1 MNCRYHI
8 QGRYFLV
15 ALFSLNIMALPFALS
30 ISKSTPHDNLVLVAA
45 LAFMMTL
52 NAAGM
57 APGDRRRRIAREGDC

>member
-30 ISKSTPHDNLVLVAA
+30 ISKSTPHDNLMLVAA
-45 LAFMMTL
+45 LTFMTL

>member
-15 ALFSLNIMALPFALS
+15 ALFSLNIMALS